1 MTALLLIVL
10 LTFAVV
16 AVRRVRRVLE
26 EARLERPITGP
37 EWRDS
42 LRRLHR

>member
-10 LTFAVV
+10 LIAIVLMV
-16 AVRRVRRVLE
+16 RVRRVLE
-26 EARLERPITGP
+26 EARLDRPITGP
-37 EWRDS
+37 EWRES